1 MLAIKGHG
9 VLTIGEKVIPFENRV
24 NMNFLMAPMNLID
37 LQGMSGGAYESHGLM
52 ENPCTSFQVLTDAF
66 DSNFMKIYN
75 RLAFVGMSSFTAAL
89 QKQTKVVLRGG
100 GQFHTAGIARSAGF
114 NVVTG
119 EGAVG
124 GVLPYVNVPRRRARV
139 RVSGIESLPFSDNWV
154 YHPAKKTMYRYAQ
167 DSAEI
172 WKLPF
177 DFDTAVF
184 GTSAVQ
190 ISDQFTPT
198 GNPSYRFI
206 LTDGVSKLFR
216 LKDNN
221 RNVLLVFDLDTEQLT
236 EVPLSTPLSAPI
248 TGAIDMFYNEA
259 NGCLYTDTSTIS
271 PSPFCVEVNT
281 VTGEVNQITKPGGRT
296 TLFNSVYACRTEYM
310 MEAKY
315 VRRPLEET
323 NLAYSYDPSTG
334 GTTGYFTEYLS
345 KTYRFPDDNGW
356 VIRGT
361 FDSATTPGTCQL
373 YMAKEPDMAYSLIT
387 IPPTE
392 VDVDT
397 PFSVEYTLEVVDNR

>member
-1 MLAIKGHG
+1 MLSIRGYG
-9 VLTIGEKVIPFENRV
+9 VLTIGNKEIPFQNKV
-24 NMNFLMAPMNLID
+24 NTNFLMAPMNLID
-37 LQGMSGGAYESHGLM
+37 LQGMGGGAYESFGLM
-52 ENPCTSFQVLTDAF
+52 DVPCTSFQILS
-66 DSNFMKIYN
+66 DSYDQNFQKIYS
-75 RLAFVGMSSFTAAL
+75 RLAFVGMSSFTAAI
-89 QKQTKVVLRGG
+89 QKPTRVVLRGG

-124 GVLPYVNVPRRRARV
+124 GVIPYVNVPRRRARI
-139 RVSGIESLPFSDNWV
+139 RVSGIASLPFADNWV
-154 YHPAKKTMYRYAQ
+154 YHPSLKALYRYAL

-177 DFDTAVF
+177 DIDTGVF
-184 GTSAVQ
+184 GTSA
-190 ISDQFTPT
+190 IKITDQFTPT
-198 GNPSYRFI
+198 SSTNYRFI

-221 RNVLLVFDLDTEQLT
+221 RNVLLVYDLENESLD
-236 EVPLSTPLSAPI
+236 EVSLSTAVSI
-248 TGAIDMFYNEA
+248 YNGVGDKFYHEGD
-259 NGCLYTDTSTIS
+259 GCLYMDNINVSTSQCYRINPTTG
-271 PSPFCVEVNT
+271 T
-281 VTGEVNQITKPGGRT
+281 VDVVTKAGGRT
-296 TLFNSVYACRTEYM
+296 IQFQNVYVSKATYM
-310 MEAKY
+310 MEQRY
-315 VRRPLEET
+315 IRRPLELT
-323 NLAYSYDPSTG
+323 DLARSHTSTSG
-334 GTTGYFTEYLS
+334 VGTDGFFFPEYFD
-345 KTYRFPDDNGW
+345 KAYRFPDDNGW

-397 PFSVEYTLEVVDNR
+397 PFSIEYTLEVMGG